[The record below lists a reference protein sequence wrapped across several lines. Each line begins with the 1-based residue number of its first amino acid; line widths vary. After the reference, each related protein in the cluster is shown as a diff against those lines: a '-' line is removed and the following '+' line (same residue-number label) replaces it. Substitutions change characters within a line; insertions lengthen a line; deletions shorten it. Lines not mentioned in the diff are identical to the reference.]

1 MTPSSISSI
10 SFFERFAMKEFAIT
24 KYALP
29 ADSRFLQFG
38 YVVGNID
45 VSRDPDT
52 RECTLQLFSASEPD
66 TLVAVLTMMGIDTS
80 EFDTITSR
88 AFGDTTK
95 LFDYLEILGNETY
108 RLCFVY
114 EFAHR
119 FVEFKAKNVKV
130 SGIHIS
136 QFPEADRDV
145 ERDYQSSVTWAASF
159 CEMITEWPENWYT
172 RPVINC
178 GRWTWSYDKASNHA
192 YPHVDQEMMLVR
204 TFLDESQIQFCL
216 TRDMW
221 EEARKHYLNYQKT
234 LALPRYPIRGF
245 SYAERHRFLGHYNEL
260 DIYVV
265 GDNDVLVA
273 VVDDDMMAMNIKL
286 TSMES
291 LPSPSFRLEWYQ
303 EGIRR
308 LMAIDANF
316 RTWHWATH

>member
-1 MTPSSISSI
+1 MTPSSILSI
-10 SFFERFAMKEFAIT
+10 SFFERSIMKEFAHT
-24 KYALP
+24 KRVISS
-29 ADSRFLQFG
+29 DVGFIQFG

-45 VSRDPDT
+45 VIRNPAT
-52 RECTLQLFSASEPD
+52 RECTLQLFSASECY
-66 TLVAVLTMMGIDTS
+66 TLVALISMEGLDTS
-80 EFDTITSR
+80 AFDTLTDSEFADIT
-88 AFGDTTK
+88 K
-95 LFDYLEILGNETY
+95 YFDYLEVLGNDTY

-145 ERDYQSSVTWAASF
+145 ERDYQTSVTWAASF

-172 RPVINC
+172 RPVISC
-178 GRWTWSYDKASNHA
+178 GRWAWSHDKAGNHA
-192 YPHVDQEMMLVR
+192 YPHVDQGMMLVR
-204 TFLDESQIQFCL
+204 TFLDDCQIQFCL
-216 TRDMW
+216 TRNMW

-234 LALPRYPIRGF
+234 LTLPRYPIRGF
-245 SYAERHRFLGHYNEL
+245 SEVERHRFLGHYNEL

-265 GDNDVLVA
+265 GDNDTLIA
-273 VVDDDMMAMNIKL
+273 VVDGDVNRMNIKT

-316 RTWHWATH
+316 RTWYWATH